1 MRPDLRNLQQGE
13 PGADYRLED
22 QVGYWLRRAYQR
34 HMAIFAGIMADL
46 DLTSMQFAALVKL
59 RELKAVSQTEL
70 GRLTGMDRATISG
83 VVARLRRRDL
93 VLYKPD
99 PLDRRSR
106 IIVLTP
112 GGEALLGDAMQRID
126 RVTEQTLEPIDAAE
140 RDSLR
145 AILQKMG

>member
-1 MRPDLRNLQQGE
+1 MKPEQRTPSSD
-13 PGADYRLED
+13 PADSYRLEH

-34 HMAIFAGIMADL
+34 HMAIFAGIMSDL

-59 RELKAVSQTEL
+59 HELKAVSQTEL

-83 VVARLRRRDL
+83 VVARLKRRNL

-99 PLDRRSR
+99 PLDKRSR
-106 IIVLTP
+106 IIALTP
-112 GGEALLGDAMQRID
+112 AGETLLHEAMERIG
-126 RVTEQTLEPIDAAE
+126 RVTEQTREPIGAAD

-145 AILQKMG
+145 EILQKMG

>member
-1 MRPDLRNLQQGE
+1 MKPEQRTPSTD
-13 PGADYRLED
+13 PADSYRLEH

-34 HMAIFAGIMADL
+34 HMAIFAGIMSDL

-59 RELKAVSQTEL
+59 HELKAVSQTEL
-70 GRLTGMDRATISG
+70 GRLTGMDRATVSG
-83 VVARLRRRDL
+83 VVARLKRRNL

-99 PLDRRSR
+99 PLDKRSR
-106 IIVLTP
+106 IIALTP
-112 GGEALLGDAMQRID
+112 AGDSLLGEAMQRIS
-126 RVTEQTLEPIDAAE
+126 RVTEQTLEPIGSAE

>member
-1 MRPDLRNLQQGE
+1 MKPEQRTPSSD
-13 PGADYRLED
+13 PADSYRLEH

-34 HMAIFAGIMADL
+34 HMAIFAGVMSDL

-59 RELKAVSQTEL
+59 HELKAVSQTEL

-83 VVARLRRRDL
+83 VVARLKRRNL

-99 PLDRRSR
+99 PLDKRSR
-106 IIVLTP
+106 IIALTP
-112 GGEALLGDAMQRID
+112 AGDSLLGEAMQRIG
-126 RVTEQTLEPIDAAE
+126 RVTEQTLEPIDAGDRE
-140 RDSLR
+140 SLR

>member
-1 MRPDLRNLQQGE
+1 MKPEQRTPSTD
-13 PGADYRLED
+13 PADSYRLES

-34 HMAIFAGIMADL
+34 HMAIFAGIMSDL

-59 RELKAVSQTEL
+59 HELKAVSQTEL

-83 VVARLRRRDL
+83 VVARLKRRNL

-99 PLDRRSR
+99 PLDKRSR
-106 IIVLTP
+106 IIAPTP
-112 GGEALLGDAMQRID
+112 AGEALLHEAMQRIG
-126 RVTEQTLEPIDAAE
+126 RVTEQTLEPIAPAD

>member
-1 MRPDLRNLQQGE
+1 MKPEQRTPSTD
-13 PGADYRLED
+13 PADSYRLEH

-34 HMAIFAGIMADL
+34 HMAIFASVMSDL

-59 RELKAVSQTEL
+59 HELKAVSQTEL

-83 VVARLRRRDL
+83 VVARLKRRSL

-99 PLDRRSR
+99 PLDKRSR
-106 IIVLTP
+106 IIALTP
-112 GGEALLGDAMQRID
+112 AGDTLLGEAMQRIG
-126 RVTEQTLEPIDAAE
+126 RVTEQTLEPIGSAE

>member
-1 MRPDLRNLQQGE
+1 MKPDLRKLQGDD
-13 PGADYRLED
+13 PADSYRLED

-34 HMAIFAGIMADL
+34 HMAIFTGIMGDL
-46 DLTSMQFAALVKL
+46 DLTSMQFSALFKL

-83 VVARLRRRDL
+83 VVARLKRRDL

-99 PLDRRSR
+99 PLDKRSR
-106 IIVLTP
+106 IIALTP
-112 GGEALLGDAMQRID
+112 AGETLLIDALRRIS
-126 RVTEQTLEPIDAAE
+126 RVTELTLEPIGAAE
-140 RDSLR
+140 RESLR

>member
-1 MRPDLRNLQQGE
+1 MKPEQRTPSTD
-13 PGADYRLED
+13 PVDSYRLEH

-34 HMAIFAGIMADL
+34 HMAIFAGIMSDL

-59 RELKAVSQTEL
+59 HELKAVSQTEL

-83 VVARLRRRDL
+83 VVARLKRRNL

-99 PLDRRSR
+99 PLDKRSR
-106 IIVLTP
+106 IIALTP
-112 GGEALLGDAMQRID
+112 AGDTLLHEAMQRIG
-126 RVTEQTLEPIDAAE
+126 RVTEQTLEPIGAAD

-145 AILQKMG
+145 TILQKMG

>member
-1 MRPDLRNLQQGE
+1 MKPEQRTPSTD
-13 PGADYRLED
+13 PADSYRLEH

-34 HMAIFAGIMADL
+34 HMAIFAGVMSDL

-59 RELKAVSQTEL
+59 HELKAVSQTEL

-83 VVARLRRRDL
+83 VVARLKRRNL

-99 PLDRRSR
+99 PLDKRSR
-106 IIVLTP
+106 IIALTP
-112 GGEALLGDAMQRID
+112 AGDALLDEAMQRIG
-126 RVTEQTLEPIDAAE
+126 RVTEQTLEPIGSTD

>member
-1 MRPDLRNLQQGE
+1 MKPDQRKL
-13 PGADYRLED
+13 PGDDPADSYRLED

-34 HMAIFAGIMADL
+34 HMAIFAGIMSDL

-83 VVARLRRRDL
+83 VVARLKRRDL

-99 PLDRRSR
+99 PLDKRSR
-106 IIVLTP
+106 IIALTP
-112 GGEALLGDAMQRID
+112 AGEALLAEAMQRIG
-126 RVTEQTLEPIDAAE
+126 RVTDQTLEPIEPME
-140 RDSLR
+140 RDNLR
-145 AILQKMG
+145 MILQKMA

>member
-1 MRPDLRNLQQGE
+1 MKPDLRKLQGDD
-13 PGADYRLED
+13 PADSYRLEE

-34 HMAIFAGIMADL
+34 HMAIFAGIMGDL
-46 DLTSMQFAALVKL
+46 DLTSMQFSALFKL

-83 VVARLRRRDL
+83 VVARLKRRDL

-99 PLDRRSR
+99 PLDKRSR
-106 IIVLTP
+106 IIALTP
-112 GGEALLGDAMQRID
+112 AGETLLIDALRRISG
-126 RVTEQTLEPIDAAE
+126 VTELTLEPIGAAE
-140 RDSLR
+140 RESLR

>member
-1 MRPDLRNLQQGE
+1 MKPEQRTPSSD
-13 PGADYRLED
+13 PADSYRLEH

-34 HMAIFAGIMADL
+34 HMAIFAGVMSDL

-59 RELKAVSQTEL
+59 HELKAVSQTEL

-83 VVARLRRRDL
+83 VVARLKRRNL

-99 PLDRRSR
+99 PLDKRSR
-106 IIVLTP
+106 IIALTP
-112 GGEALLGDAMQRID
+112 AGEALLHEAMHRIG
-126 RVTEQTLEPIDAAE
+126 RVTEQTLEPIEPVE

>member
-1 MRPDLRNLQQGE
+1 MKPEQRTPSTD
-13 PGADYRLED
+13 PADSYRLEH

-34 HMAIFAGIMADL
+34 HMAIFAGVMSDL

-59 RELKAVSQTEL
+59 HELKAVSQTEL

-83 VVARLRRRDL
+83 VVARLKRRNL

-99 PLDRRSR
+99 PLDKRSR
-106 IIVLTP
+106 IIALTP
-112 GGEALLGDAMQRID
+112 AGESLLAEAMQRIG
-126 RVTEQTLEPIDAAE
+126 RVTEQTLEPIE
-140 RDSLR
+140 PEQRESLR